1 MPLTSTECLWQCQP
15 LKAADQHLNG
25 VLGGVHAPLFTACVA
40 TRGPCVLVCFTLY
53 VCVQAAS
60 TCFAICVVRSRL
72 VAATIAT
79 LSQEHCGI
87 LIDVYADTPIY
98 ICDSKTVSHMHD
110 LNLICIFSQI
120 VCI

>member
-1 MPLTSTECLWQCQP
+1 MQL
-15 LKAADQHLNG
+15 
-25 VLGGVHAPLFTACVA
+25 VHCTFYWLFDNYIYIFFCYIKIFGDYLFPIPVIGQFTVQLAHC
-40 TRGPCVLVCFTLY
+40 TLCVLYSILFSVLFSL
-53 VCVQAAS
+53 
-60 TCFAICVVRSRL
+60 FSRL

-110 LNLICIFSQI
+110 LNLIYIFSQI